1 MSERV
6 LSVAVTEGNPW
17 GTQGSASPALRAP
30 LTESAA
36 KEKPASSA
44 KIRVMHL
51 QSAFP
56 KTASRQKSPRCAFAS
71 SGNRPARRAA
81 SRVWAHRRKSCVGL
95 ICYAD
100 HLGTP
105 RAITRPSDNAKVWEW
120 KNDEP
125 FGANAPNENP
135 SGAGAFTFN
144 LRFPGQYYD
153 AETGTHFNWNR
164 DYDPGSGRYIQSD
177 PDGIDAGNNTFSYV
191 NGNPLKFVDP
201 DGLQIALPV
210 PALVPGGN
218 NNACFACRK
227 PKSDPYGLGLSDD
240 ESAPTFSLPNLDL
253 NMAPPL
259 LILVIGG
266 ASLMAA
272 PGNQADT
279 QITGDYG
286 RAASDAK
293 LKNCPPPD
301 RCKWL
306 EENASR
312 YRPDQVKATQKAWG
326 CRGSRP
332 GKDKIKR

>member
-1 MSERV
+1 
-6 LSVAVTEGNPW
+6 
-17 GTQGSASPALRAP
+17 
-30 LTESAA
+30 
-36 KEKPASSA
+36 
-44 KIRVMHL
+44 MHL

-56 KTASRQKSPRCAFAS
+56 KTASRQKFICRAFAS
-71 SGNRPARRAA
+71 SGNRPERRTASSVWARRREKLA
-81 SRVWAHRRKSCVGL
+81 SGKSL
-95 ICYAD
+95 
-100 HLGTP
+100 
-105 RAITRPSDNAKVWEW
+105 
-120 KNDEP
+120 
-125 FGANAPNENP
+125 
-135 SGAGAFTFN
+135 
-144 LRFPGQYYD
+144 
-153 AETGTHFNWNR
+153 FNWNR

-191 NGNPLKFVDP
+191 NGNPLKFVDS